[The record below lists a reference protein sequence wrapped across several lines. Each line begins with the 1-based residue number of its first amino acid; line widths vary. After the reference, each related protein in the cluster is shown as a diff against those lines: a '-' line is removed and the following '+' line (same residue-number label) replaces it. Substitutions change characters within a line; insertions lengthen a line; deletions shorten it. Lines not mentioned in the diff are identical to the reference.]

1 MRTTFGEI
9 IQEVLR
15 HEGGYVN
22 DSADK
27 GGETKYGISKRA
39 HNDVNIKTLTVENAC
54 SIYREHYWVPSKAEK
69 LPEELREAYFLFVV
83 NAGQGNAVKV
93 LQKACNGKNGKGEQ
107 IGVDGRI
114 GRMTLRACQSLEK
127 DRLISY
133 IILYYGKIVYR
144 NASQER
150 FWYGWYRRAL
160 GI

>member
-22 DSADK
+22 DSDDK

-39 HNDVNIKTLTVENAC
+39 HSDVDIKNLTVEKAC
-54 SIYREHYWVPSKAEK
+54 AIYREDYWKPSKAEK
-69 LPEELREAYFLFVV
+69 LPEELRESYFLFVV

-93 LQKACNGKNGKGEQ
+93 LQRACNGKNGRDEQ
-107 IGVDGRI
+107 IKVDGRI
-114 GRMTLRACQSLEK
+114 GRMTIRASQKLER
-127 DRLISY
+127 DRFTSY
-133 IILYYGKIVYR
+133 IVLHYAKIVYR
-144 NASQER
+144 NDSQER

-160 GI
+160 GL

>member
-22 DSADK
+22 DSDDK

-39 HNDVNIKTLTVENAC
+39 HSDVDIKNLTVEEAC
-54 SIYREHYWVPSKAEK
+54 AIYREDYWKPSKAEK
-69 LPEELREAYFLFVV
+69 LPEKLRESYFLFVV

-93 LQKACNGKNGKGEQ
+93 LQRACNGKNGRDEQ
-107 IGVDGRI
+107 IKVDGRI
-114 GRMTLRACQSLEK
+114 GRMTIRASQRLER
-127 DRLISY
+127 DRFTSY
-133 IILYYGKIVYR
+133 IVLHYAKIVHR
-144 NASQER
+144 NDSQER

-160 GI
+160 GL